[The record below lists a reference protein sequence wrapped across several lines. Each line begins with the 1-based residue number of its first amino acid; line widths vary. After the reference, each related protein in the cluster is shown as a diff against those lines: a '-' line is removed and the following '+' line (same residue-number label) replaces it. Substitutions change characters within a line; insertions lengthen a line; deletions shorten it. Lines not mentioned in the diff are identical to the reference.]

1 MAVKK
6 DFKYSVQ
13 GSSSEE
19 FASMTLRIP
28 EKNSRYLLHR
38 AIVNQQ
44 KGRLQG
50 TSNTKTRSEVRG
62 GGKKPWKQK
71 GTGRARAGS
80 SNSPLWRGGGVS
92 FGPRSGTTIKKMNN
106 KEWRLALNSALQASS
121 NSVTVV
127 KDTFF
132 ELNNANTKEFKSL
145 LGKTNVSLNE
155 KILVVTKDK
164 DDKLNLSA
172 RNLPNVTVIM
182 SNSLNIRAI
191 LMSDNII
198 FTESA
203 LKNLQEVYNE
213 QK

>member
-1 MAVKK
+1 
-6 DFKYSVQ
+6 
-13 GSSSEE
+13 
-19 FASMTLRIP
+19 MTLRIP

-127 KDTFF
+127 KDEFF
-132 ELNNANTKEFKSL
+132 ELNNPNTKEFKSL
-145 LGKTNVSLNE
+145 VEKTNVSLNE

-164 DDKLNLSA
+164 DDKLTLSA
-172 RNLPNVTVIM
+172 RNLHNVNVIM

-213 QK
+213 KK

>member
-172 RNLPNVTVIM
+172 QIG
-182 SNSLNIRAI
+182 RAH
-191 LMSDNII
+191 
-198 FTESA
+198 
-203 LKNLQEVYNE
+203 V
-213 QK
+213 

>member
-1 MAVKK
+1 
-6 DFKYSVQ
+6 
-13 GSSSEE
+13 
-19 FASMTLRIP
+19 
-28 EKNSRYLLHR
+28 
-38 AIVNQQ
+38 
-44 KGRLQG
+44 
-50 TSNTKTRSEVRG
+50 
-62 GGKKPWKQK
+62 
-71 GTGRARAGS
+71 
-80 SNSPLWRGGGVS
+80 
-92 FGPRSGTTIKKMNN
+92 MNN